1 MPLKTVAD
9 PLTIQSVS
17 ETPKPLYPGLYGWQ
31 VAYQLSDGSVVFCSC
46 FREAWCRYFDFLKE
60 KFVDD
65 LEKAF
70 LRFAG
75 SVNPATLKAFFP
87 ECTIIAYEPQIID
100 GKEFFFRNRNVKAPK
115 LDEKFWNSPE
125 QIFRFEDKVCEVCTG
140 RVPKHFYCHQMYGSP
155 FAQVYGAWIRAD
167 LIRQIYCLWPNGVEK
182 SDRRKIWN
190 EAENKF
196 RKIVGIPLIGEKF
209 ISETMLFKTITYL
222 LNGHEV
228 IHHYRAD
235 WLARQELDIFVPS
248 LKLAIEYQGEQ
259 HFMPVEAWGGKNALK
274 KTQQRDEEK
283 KRKCEREGVT
293 LIYFD
298 HKMELTEKYVAR
310 KVEKTLKNP
319 RE

>member
-1 MPLKTVAD
+1 
-9 PLTIQSVS
+9 
-17 ETPKPLYPGLYGWQ
+17 
-31 VAYQLSDGSVVFCSC
+31 
-46 FREAWCRYFDFLKE
+46 
-60 KFVDD
+60 
-65 LEKAF
+65 
-70 LRFAG
+70 
-75 SVNPATLKAFFP
+75 
-87 ECTIIAYEPQIID
+87 
-100 GKEFFFRNRNVKAPK
+100 
-115 LDEKFWNSPE
+115 
-125 QIFRFEDKVCEVCTG
+125 
-140 RVPKHFYCHQMYGSP
+140 
-155 FAQVYGAWIRAD
+155 
-167 LIRQIYCLWPNGVEK
+167 
-182 SDRRKIWN
+182 
-190 EAENKF
+190 
-196 RKIVGIPLIGEKF
+196 
-209 ISETMLFKTITYL
+209 MLFKTITYL

>member
-1 MPLKTVAD
+1 
-9 PLTIQSVS
+9 
-17 ETPKPLYPGLYGWQ
+17 
-31 VAYQLSDGSVVFCSC
+31 
-46 FREAWCRYFDFLKE
+46 
-60 KFVDD
+60 
-65 LEKAF
+65 
-70 LRFAG
+70 
-75 SVNPATLKAFFP
+75 
-87 ECTIIAYEPQIID
+87 
-100 GKEFFFRNRNVKAPK
+100 
-115 LDEKFWNSPE
+115 
-125 QIFRFEDKVCEVCTG
+125 
-140 RVPKHFYCHQMYGSP
+140 MYGSP

-182 SDRRKIWN
+182 SHRRKIWN

-209 ISETMLFKTITYL
+209 ISETMLFKTISYL

-310 KVEKTLKNP
+310 KVENTLKNP
-319 RE
+319 RKRA